1 MELTDN
7 QKLIISTLTIQKQ
20 IQANIDQYLRVEQ
33 VKDYAKSLNID
44 IPSGIYEKIAIEEM
58 NFLTMLQSQAN
69 NGIIEWNSNAS
80 DFDNETKM
88 MIYEIEMILM
98 LGEPPYEVTKKMEDA
113 FKKMLNI
120 DTFRNEELL
129 DALVMHMDTTIS
141 YIGYWLDSKGIDY

>member
-1 MELTDN
+1 
-7 QKLIISTLTIQKQ
+7 
-20 IQANIDQYLRVEQ
+20 
-33 VKDYAKSLNID
+33 
-44 IPSGIYEKIAIEEM
+44 M

-69 NGIIEWNSNAS
+69 NGIIEWNSNVS

>member
-20 IQANIDQYLRVEQ
+20 IQADVDQITRVEQ